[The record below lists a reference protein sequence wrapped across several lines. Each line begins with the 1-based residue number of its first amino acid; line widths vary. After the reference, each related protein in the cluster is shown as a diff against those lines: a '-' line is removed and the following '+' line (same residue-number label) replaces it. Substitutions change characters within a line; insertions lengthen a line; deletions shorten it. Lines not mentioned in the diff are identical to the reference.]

1 MNNSPRYRYTQ
12 RPIIR
17 VRTNERITAATV
29 RLLDADGTQIGV
41 LSRIDALIKAREAG
55 VDLIEIAPKANPPV
69 AKLIELH
76 RYLYQQ
82 TKREA
87 QLKKKTHEVEMK
99 EIRLGPFIS
108 DHDLWIRAK
117 KAKAFLEDGDRIRF
131 VVKFTGRQMVK
142 REFGPIVQN
151 RTMLMLANIGE
162 VASTPKFEGRR
173 YVFMVA
179 PVSKGKKH
187 EEEQGQNE
195 KISAQAHPGHG
206 VGETHAPADE
216 QKPPQDGEKPR
227 SKTAG
232 GSTDPSSK
240 S

>member
-1 MNNSPRYRYTQ
+1 MNNSPRYRYPQ

-17 VRTNERITAATV
+17 VRTNERITASSV
-29 RLLDADGTQIGV
+29 RLLDKDGTQIGV
-41 LSRIDALIKAREAG
+41 LSRADALIKAREAG

-87 QLKKKTHEVEMK
+87 QLKKKAHEVEMK

-108 DHDLWIRAK
+108 DHDLGVRAK
-117 KAKAFLEDGDRIRF
+117 KATAFLENGDRIRF

-151 RTMLMLANIGE
+151 RTMQMLTGIGE
-162 VASTPKFEGRR
+162 IAGSPKFEGRR
-173 YVFMVA
+173 YVFMVT
-179 PVSKGKKH
+179 PVGKGKKH
-187 EEEQGQNE
+187 EEEQSQNE
-195 KISAQAHPGHG
+195 KISAQAHPGHR
-206 VGETHAPADE
+206 VGETHAPANE
-216 QKPPQDGEKPR
+216 QKPPQDGQESLAEAASKR
-227 SKTAG
+227 SG
-232 GSTDPSSK
+232 PSRES
-240 S
+240 